1 MNTESIKELNN
12 IINKTT
18 QDNKKYA
25 LSNKRYQIIIGYFL
39 LCLSLILIVI
49 LIFLTHDLA
58 IQQALIAII
67 GILIIAALETFKNI
81 REDKKIDLLT
91 PSIKLDNRTFI
102 YGDYNSKDTI
112 SNYTSNQEQNL
123 VEAAAE
129 IQKLLNQISETHPTE
144 TTQEKMVIAAEA
156 VEKIESSPT
165 LKQRVAA
172 ALKAGNI
179 AELTTRIVHPAAAIV
194 ITALAGALFE
204 ETEAQE
210 KYRQ

>member
-1 MNTESIKELNN
+1 MNSENIKELNN
-12 IINKTT
+12 IINKAT
-18 QDNKKYA
+18 QDNKGYA
-25 LSNKRYQIIIGYFL
+25 LLNKRYQIIIGYFL

-123 VEAAAE
+123 LEAAAE

-156 VEKIESSPT
+156 VEKIENSPT
-165 LKQRVAA
+165 LKQRVAS
-172 ALKAGNI
+172 ALKGGNI
-179 AELTTRIVHPAAAIV
+179 AELTTRIVHPAAAIA
-194 ITALAGALFE
+194 IAALAGALFE

-210 KYRQ
+210 K